1 MDAKPPLLVGVLAA
15 ITASLCCVVPLVLIT
30 LGVGG
35 AWVASL
41 SRLEPLR
48 PVFIA
53 ITLVML
59 ILAWRKLYQSA
70 SCTPD
75 KVCANTGLQRRQ
87 RITFW
92 IVAAFILALLIFPWF
107 APLFY

>member
-1 MDAKPPLLVGVLAA
+1 MDAKAPLLVGALAA
-15 ITASLCCVVPLVLIT
+15 LTASLCCVMPLVLVT

-35 AWVASL
+35 AWVSSL
-41 SRLEPLR
+41 SQFEPLR

-53 ITLVML
+53 ITLAML
-59 ILAWRKLYQSA
+59 FLAWRGLYQPA

-75 KVCANTGLQRRQ
+75 KVCSDHKLQRGQ
-87 RITFW
+87 RVVFW
-92 IVAAFILALLIFPWF
+92 LVSAILLVLLVFPWF

>member
-1 MDAKPPLLVGVLAA
+1 MDAKPPLLVGTLAA
-15 ITASLCCVVPLVLIT
+15 LTASLCCVVPLVLIT

-41 SRLEPLR
+41 SQFEPLR

-53 ITLVML
+53 ITLAML
-59 ILAWRKLYQSA
+59 FLAWRKLYQPA
-70 SCTPD
+70 SCAPD
-75 KVCANTGLQRRQ
+75 KVCADVKLLHGQRVFFWFLSALILGL
-87 RITFW
+87 
-92 IVAAFILALLIFPWF
+92 LAFPWF